1 MLKEKMRWIFFSDML
16 EDEYR
21 QCMDEGRSVEQYLP
35 QIERILRI
43 EEEEERNSQAEKLL
57 AKMEQSPV
65 KEGFP
70 YFEPT
75 DYAGIAATLPEEA
88 KKRYEVAEGRLE
100 ESIKGGWY
108 GRLAGCVLGIPV
120 EGWTRRKIESYL
132 KETGQLP
139 LASYIS
145 RAKDK
150 ALAEKY
156 GAAEKDMTTP
166 YDRQK
171 MCWIDCLEGRF
182 PVDDDI
188 NYTTVA
194 LKVLERFGRSFTPE
208 DVAETWLLS
217 IPPLHAC
224 TAERA
229 AIRNLLTGALPPES
243 AVRCNP
249 YREWIGAQ
257 IRGDFFGYINPGDP
271 CEAARMAYGDAA
283 VSHMKNGVYGEMF
296 IAALISLC
304 FVKDMSME
312 ERVERAL
319 LQIPPKSRLHEGLEK
334 ICTFYRKGQD
344 YEEAIGQIHDWYNEE
359 DPFDWCLTI
368 PNAMIVTACLLWK
381 RDMDEAI
388 TAAVRAGFDTDCNG
402 ATVGSA
408 WGILGGFEHIE
419 PKWYEGFEAVIHTS
433 VHGYHDL
440 SLDEAVQRT
449 AALAKQ

>member
-1 MLKEKMRWIFFSDML
+1 MLKEKMRWIFFGDML
-16 EDEYR
+16 KDEYR
-21 QCMDEGRSVEQYLP
+21 QCLDEGRSVEQYALE
-35 QIERILRI
+35 IERILKI
-43 EEEEERNSQAEKLL
+43 EDEKERGGRAKELLLEMEK
-57 AKMEQSPV
+57 SPM

-75 DYAGIAATLPEEA
+75 DYAGIVDTLPEEA
-88 KKRYEVAEGRLE
+88 KKRYEASEGRLE
-100 ESIKGGWY
+100 QCIKGGWY

-139 LASYIS
+139 LTGYIS
-145 RAKDK
+145 RTKDR
-150 ALAEKY
+150 ALEEKY
-156 GAAEKDMTTP
+156 GAVEKDVTTP

-171 MCWIDCLEGRF
+171 MCWIDCLENRF

-194 LKVLERFGRSFTPE
+194 LKVLERFGRGFTSE

-217 IPPLHAC
+217 IPALHAC

-229 AIRNLLTGALPPES
+229 AIRNLMNGALPPES
-243 AVRCNP
+243 AMLCNP

-271 CEAARMAYGDAA
+271 HEAARMAYRDAT
-283 VSHMKNGVYGEMF
+283 VSHTKNGVYGEMF

-304 FVKDMSME
+304 FVEDMDME
-312 ERVERAL
+312 ERIEAAL
-319 LQIPPKSRLHEGLEK
+319 LQIPPESRLYESIK
-334 ICTFYRKGQD
+334 KVCAFYKNGQD
-344 YEEAIGQIHDWYNEE
+344 YEEMLGQIHGRYNEE
-359 DPFDWCLTI
+359 DTFDWCLTI

-381 RDMDEAI
+381 SDLDAAI
-388 TAAVRAGFDTDCNG
+388 TAAVGAGFDTDCNG

-408 WGILGGFEHIE
+408 WGILAGFAHIA
-419 PKWYEGFEAVIHTS
+419 PKWYEHFEGAIHTS

-440 SLDEAVQRT
+440 PLDEAVQRT
-449 AALAKQ
+449 VALTKR